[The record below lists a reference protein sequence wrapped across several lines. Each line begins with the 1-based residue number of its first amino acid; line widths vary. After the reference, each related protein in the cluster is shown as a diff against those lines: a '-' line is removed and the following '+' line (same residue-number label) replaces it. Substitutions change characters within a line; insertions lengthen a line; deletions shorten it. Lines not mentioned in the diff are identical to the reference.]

1 MRLDTSSTVAWG
13 TTVVVS
19 GCTIR
24 LQHKGIGV
32 GEGRRSSERLDLLH
46 LGLGAER
53 RRPNSPVACNLP
65 LWRRPWRDVYQ
76 SNRDQHRRVAHRFFL
91 RSDSPSTRFPHSSS
105 MLPSRSPPCCPIIPQ
120 PWTCQPRGSFLSRT
134 RRMPRPVAS
143 RHGGGAPRDRD
154 SRSRRWGRSP
164 ILLTLCSTASDAVRG
179 GVSGLRPGQPPA
191 RGEWRTGGRRARRPR
206 CPGACRARRA
216 PAAPVAS
223 ACPTRPSRP
232 RAPRL
237 PSRAQAQPG
246 LPPVAVLRRHP
257 RRLQIRSQRVT
268 LRRPGHQ
275 PRDCSPSQH
284 QPEPR
289 PQCLVPHRPSLLAPN
304 PHATGRKKVARN
316 SQKPRAESSGGSG
329 RGGNREWGGTT
340 RLEPGNVPATAGH
353 LPG

>member
-1 MRLDTSSTVAWG
+1 
-13 TTVVVS
+13 
-19 GCTIR
+19 
-24 LQHKGIGV
+24 
-32 GEGRRSSERLDLLH
+32 
-46 LGLGAER
+46 
-53 RRPNSPVACNLP
+53 
-65 LWRRPWRDVYQ
+65 
-76 SNRDQHRRVAHRFFL
+76 
-91 RSDSPSTRFPHSSS
+91 
-105 MLPSRSPPCCPIIPQ
+105 MLPSRSPPCCPITPQ
-120 PWTCQPRGSFLSRT
+120 PWTRQPRGSFLSRT

-164 ILLTLCSTASDAVRG
+164 ILLTLYSTASDAVRG
-179 GVSGLRPGQPPA
+179 WRQRASAGAAARTRGVA
-191 RGEWRTGGRRARRPR
+191 DGRSR

-237 PSRAQAQPG
+237 PSGAQAQPG

-257 RRLQIRSQRVT
+257 RRMQIRSQRVT

-275 PRDCSPSQH
+275 PRDRSPNQH

-316 SQKPRAESSGGSG
+316 SRKQTAAARCLAGMRKPRHQGGVSGGQFLVEGCRRPDLNQRPRAYESPALPLSYVGAAHGWRHSRTSVEILRNRPAGCQGRAQGSG
-329 RGGNREWGGTT
+329 RLFRAPGARSHPGGTAGS
-340 RLEPGNVPATAGH
+340 RRDCGWGLVPPPGTH
-353 LPG
+353 